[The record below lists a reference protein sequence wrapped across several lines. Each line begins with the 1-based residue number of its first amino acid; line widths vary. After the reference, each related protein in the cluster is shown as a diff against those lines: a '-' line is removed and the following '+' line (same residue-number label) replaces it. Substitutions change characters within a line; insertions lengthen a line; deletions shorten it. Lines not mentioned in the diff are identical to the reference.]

1 MSVRQ
6 IPSAP
11 PASVAPLAAAV
22 NAVLFVLALM
32 PNALPAKPISRD
44 VIVNTAPS
52 ANQAGLPSLTTPCLA
67 CTGNLGRNQF
77 LGPGQFYAD
86 MTLGKT
92 FKITEGTHLKFEWQA
107 FNVFNRANFLLADR

>member
-1 MSVRQ
+1 LSFTDAAVSVRQ

-52 ANQAGLPSLTTPCLA
+52 ARAHTPVDPALINNSKHLATLSAVSPIRLRCAIDVGPRNTWVCLPNSGAPENVIAPLA
-67 CTGNLGRNQF
+67 
-77 LGPGQFYAD
+77 
-86 MTLGKT
+86 
-92 FKITEGTHLKFEWQA
+92 
-107 FNVFNRANFLLADR
+107 